1 MHCLVQ
7 PERRPSL
14 ASLSPLTLQ
23 AQTLR
28 PKGAWQPEKLPNRL
42 SGRRYRG
49 APRPGSPSSSAPQRH
64 LPPTGGQARQPL
76 PTVARIPS
84 SLQRLAA
91 GRPEC
96 RAVDDPGARAQEL
109 RESQWDAWRRPSS
122 GAERELELGMGL
134 QLEVG
139 LEPEQGP
146 E

>member
-14 ASLSPLTLQ
+14 ASLSHLTLQ

-49 APRPGSPSSSAPQRH
+49 APRPGSPSSPAPQRH

-84 SLQRLAA
+84 SSRLGAQSA
-91 GRPEC
+91 GLWMI
-96 RAVDDPGARAQEL
+96 PGHERRQL

-139 LEPEQGP
+139 LEPERGP

>member
-42 SGRRYRG
+42 G
-49 APRPGSPSSSAPQRH
+49 RPGPAPH
-64 LPPTGGQARQPL
+64 PAPHHSVTYLPQGDRRGSRCPRSQGSR
-76 PTVARIPS
+76 VARRDS
-84 SLQRLAA
+84 R
-91 GRPEC
+91 
-96 RAVDDPGARAQEL
+96 PGAQSAGLWMIPGHERRQLRATL

-122 GAERELELGMGL
+122 GAESELELGMGL

-139 LEPEQGP
+139 LEPERGP